1 VSWARRLEAASP
13 GSGGSL
19 AADLVVL
26 GIPFNGDGTAPD
38 VENPA
43 RAVREAGLLAELGAR
58 GVCCEDRGDL
68 PIPAAEGRRDPKTGI
83 LNVGAWQEVT
93 RRTLDAV
100 RPLAREAAFP
110 LVLGGDCGLLV
121 GLVGAFAREGRPV
134 GLVSLDGHADCRL
147 PWDSPTGEPADLP
160 LSILTGWGP
169 EEMTHLVGAPPLLE
183 HRDIVV
189 CGYREPDR
197 IEETAIPRLDGRA
210 VRARGPAAAAR
221 WCLEALSPRPALWL
235 HLDVDVL
242 DPSVMPVLFPEAD
255 GLTLEELGDLV
266 GRLLRSGRIVGL
278 DVACY
283 HPSLDPGLTAAR
295 RLVRLLAD
303 SLASRVAPA

>member
-1 VSWARRLEAASP
+1 LLDPPVTCLSRIQSLLLLDSSRSCSPRPPVILSVGAGPRRPCAGVSWARRLEAASP

-134 GLVSLDGHADCRL
+134 GLVSLDGHADCR
-147 PWDSPTGEPADLP
+147 
-160 LSILTGWGP
+160 
-169 EEMTHLVGAPPLLE
+169 
-183 HRDIVV
+183 
-189 CGYREPDR
+189 YREPDR

-255 GLTLEELGDLV
+255 GLTLEELGDLL
-266 GRLLRSGRIVGL
+266 GGLLRSGRIVGL